1 MIFDLN
7 SRGMR
12 PDLVDFDSIYSTRLA
27 NPMFNNLCNNTDF
40 RDRFVDRLYQMGTD
54 EFAPQRV
61 NQIVDGYVSE
71 IESPMENHLKRF
83 YGTDNTIFYS
93 EIDNLKYF
101 FDNRPQY
108 IDVIV
113 KNNFPEYSDSNSYV
127 EIE

>member
-1 MIFDLN
+1 
-7 SRGMR
+7 
-12 PDLVDFDSIYSTRLA
+12 
-27 NPMFNNLCNNTDF
+27 
-40 RDRFVDRLYQMGTD
+40 MGTD